1 MACYI
6 CEICGN
12 LKDDDWDPGEEYED
26 GLVCGYCFTEHV
38 YQDEPETTNPSEDG
52 SDAPDLGTGT

>member
-38 YQDEPETTNPSEDG
+38 DQDASGGREECTDS
-52 SDAPDLGTGT
+52 